1 MREFEADELKNHL
14 ETKPESP
21 VLLDVRQPWEYD
33 ICNLDDSVL
42 IPMSQIPVKLDQLEK
57 DQETVVIC
65 HHGIRSRRVASF
77 LEQAGFSNIINLKG
91 GLDAWARTVDLN
103 MATY

>member
-1 MREFEADELKNHL
+1 MREFEADELRDYL
-14 ETKPESP
+14 ETRPEPP
-21 VLLDVRQPWEYD
+21 VLLDVRQPWEYE
-33 ICNLDDSVL
+33 ICNLDDSLL

-65 HHGIRSRRVASF
+65 HHGVRSRRVASF

-91 GLDAWARTVDLN
+91 GLDAWARRVDLD

>member
-1 MREFEADELKNHL
+1 MREFEADELKNYL
-14 ETKPESP
+14 ETKPEAP

-33 ICNLDDSVL
+33 ICNLHDSVL
-42 IPMSQIPVKLDQLEK
+42 IPMSQIVVRLDQLEK

-65 HHGIRSRRVASF
+65 HHGIRSRRVALF

-91 GLDAWARTVDLN
+91 GLDAWARRVDLN

>member
-1 MREFEADELKNHL
+1 MREFEADELKNYL

-33 ICNLDDSVL
+33 ICNLEDRVL
-42 IPMSQIPVKLDQLEK
+42 IPMTQIPAKLKQLEK

-65 HHGIRSRRVASF
+65 HHGVRSLRVASF
-77 LEQAGFSNIINLKG
+77 LEQSGFSNIINLKG
-91 GLDAWARTVDLN
+91 GLDAWARVVDLD